1 MAGAANLDSWNG
13 FLRGLLLGP
22 VGLIVIVI
30 DIYEKRR
37 FHSTKSATK
46 PLLVEEASRIVVN
59 EDYV

>member
-22 VGLIVIVI
+22 VGLVVIVI
-30 DIYEKRR
+30 DIYERRRSRSTDSAARPSFVEEDRR
-37 FHSTKSATK
+37 F
-46 PLLVEEASRIVVN
+46 VVN